1 MSTGSSVTAARTE
14 TATTMIAPIAI
25 ERIVVESTRNS
36 PANEIITVR
45 PEKVTARPEVRSAMR
60 RASSG
65 AAPARTSS
73 R

>member
-1 MSTGSSVTAARTE
+1 MTAASTE
-14 TATTMIAPIAI
+14 TATTMIAPMAI
-25 ERIVVESTRNS
+25 ERIVVELTRNS
-36 PANEIITVR
+36 PASEIITVR
-45 PEKVTARPEVRSAMR
+45 PEKVTARPEVRSAIL